1 MDRVNFYI
9 YNRGWKHVDWNKIY
23 PNGRHVDFNGGAMPP
38 VKSISEEA
46 ARKRRLYNIVILTAT
61 LAVPI
66 YFILKR

>member
-9 YNRGWKHVDWNKIY
+9 YNRGRKHVDWNKIY
-23 PNGRHVDFNGGAMPP
+23 PNGRYVDFNGSIKPP
-38 VKSISEEA
+38 VKAMSEDD
-46 ARKRRLYNIVILTAT
+46 ARKRRIYDIVILTAS